1 MNSTL
6 KKKNSS
12 ENRKNQKASTTV
24 IREVPPAAGGFSIFR
39 KLSYIPDERRLFT
52 VQKNYIQT
60 RENKGP
66 GISKYAQNFFSTLD
80 SQVHCE
86 LDSPF
91 DI

>member
-1 MNSTL
+1 MQVRTGRT
-6 KKKNSS
+6 
-12 ENRKNQKASTTV
+12 RKQAPQS
-24 IREVPPAAGGFSIFR
+24 RESPPAAGGFSIFR

-52 VQKNYIQT
+52 VQKIT
-60 RENKGP
+60 FKLGKIRVLA
-66 GISKYAQNFFSTLD
+66 SVSMHRSFSTLD